1 MPNRLVQVDVQKQLD
16 EQNAELMAE
25 LKEYFSE
32 VFEKSF
38 DKLSGDVDKKIR
50 NYEVKASEGLK
61 NIEGIIVT

>member
-1 MPNRLVQVDVQKQLD
+1 
-16 EQNAELMAE
+16 MAE